1 MTNSPYL
8 TITALTTAALE
19 LVLDPPAVVV
29 EAIPASTCGT
39 PCSLGGSESGIT
51 LFCNVQIFDVFLKDS
66 SNSKRHKNIYKLM

>member
-51 LFCNVQIFDVFLKDS
+51 LCS
-66 SNSKRHKNIYKLM
+66 

>member
-1 MTNSPYL
+1 MTSSPYL

-19 LVLDPPAVVV
+19 LEVALDPAVV

-39 PCSLGGSESGIT
+39 PCSLGGSESGMT
-51 LFCNVQIFDVFLKDS
+51 LFCNVQISDVFLKDS